1 MNLVQGVFPSTFGA
15 ENVLEFARLLR
26 LRGWFGRIEGVL
38 GCVFALDGVGDVVRL
53 IRESVVQLRCHDASA
68 G

>member
-1 MNLVQGVFPSTFGA
+1 MLK
-15 ENVLEFARLLR
+15 FAWLLR